1 MRYIKFERFPFH
13 VRVQSFYTSHKL
25 LGLHSTDWHKFSTLN
40 EDEISSEQFE
50 FPILQFH

>member
-1 MRYIKFERFPFH
+1 MRYIKFECFPFH
-13 VRVQSFYTSHKL
+13 VRVQSFYTSHRL
-25 LGLHSTDWHKFSTLN
+25 LGLHSTDYTLN